1 MLRYNFYSIISNI
14 PIMPVPKKTKEKKNK
29 TKEIYLDKMQI
40 SKQDG
45 NDFSL
50 FV

>member
-1 MLRYNFYSIISNI
+1 
-14 PIMPVPKKTKEKKNK
+14 MPVPKKTKEKKNI

-50 FV
+50 FVQLSWFKETEKCIQ